1 MARNLSDSAYQLI
14 PRRPDCSQ
22 IMRILY
28 RPSTALIALTL
39 LFAFPLQAGKI
50 YRWVDQEGKVHLS
63 DRVPSEHVKRARS
76 QLSETGREVDRVERA
91 KTAEEI
97 ARDKEL
103 EKLRAEQQRL
113 IEQQR
118 AKDQVLLR
126 TFRTEDDLLMA
137 RNGKLA
143 AIDSNI
149 QVIRGNIRRMK
160 TRLDEM
166 QQTAA
171 SMERQGQ
178 RLSSN
183 LLKDIE
189 NTRHQLRD
197 SYTTIIQ
204 KEQEKEAIRDQA
216 ANDLTR
222 FRSLKNLREENANPE
237 LEQVSRSVL
246 LETVFV
252 CQDDPDCDRAWIR
265 VEEYVREHATTRLQ
279 MLSDVIIMTA
289 TPLLDNDISLTA
301 SRIEYPDRPGAE
313 LFMDL
318 QCKPTALGIEHC
330 RTEAVEK
337 IRRGFRQ
344 YLAEGA
350 R

>member
-1 MARNLSDSAYQLI
+1 LFI
-14 PRRPDCSQ
+14 
-22 IMRILY
+22 
-28 RPSTALIALTL
+28 LTL
-39 LFAFPLQAGKI
+39 LLFSLQAQAGKI
-50 YRWVDQEGKVHLS
+50 YRWVDEEGNVHLS
-63 DRVPSEHVKRARS
+63 DRVPSEHAKSARS
-76 QLSETGREVDRVERA
+76 ELSETGREVERVERA

-97 ARDKEL
+97 AREKEL

-113 IEQQR
+113 IELQR
-118 AKDQVLLR
+118 SKDQVLLR

-149 QVIRGNIRRMK
+149 LVIRGNIRRMK

-166 QQTAA
+166 QQSAA

-178 RLSSN
+178 SLSSN

-204 KEQEKEAIRDQA
+204 KEQEKEQIRNQA
-216 ANDLTR
+216 ANDLAR
-222 FRSLKNLREENANPE
+222 FRNLKNLREENTDPE
-237 LEQVSRSVL
+237 LTKATRSAL
-246 LETVFV
+246 LETVFI
-252 CQDDPDCDRAWIR
+252 CEDDADCARAWIR

-279 MLSDVIIMTA
+279 MLSDLIIMTA
-289 TPLLDNDISLTA
+289 APARDDDVSLTA
-301 SRIEYPDRPGAE
+301 SRINYRDRPGAE

-318 QCKPTALGIEHC
+318 QCKPSPLGIEHC
-330 RTEAVEK
+330 RTEAVER
-337 IRRGFRQ
+337 IRSGFRQ
-344 YLAEGA
+344 YLAEGP

>member
-1 MARNLSDSAYQLI
+1 MSN
-14 PRRPDCSQ
+14 
-22 IMRILY
+22 LY
-28 RPSTALIALTL
+28 RLSTALVALGLL
-39 LFAFPLQAGKI
+39 LFTLQVDAAKI
-50 YRWVDQEGKVHLS
+50 YRWVDDEGNVHLS
-63 DRVPSEHVKRARS
+63 DRVPSEHAGSARS
-76 QLSETGREVDRVERA
+76 ELSESGREVDRVERA

-97 ARDKEL
+97 AREKEL

-113 IEQQR
+113 IELQR

-166 QQTAA
+166 QQSAA

-204 KEQEKEAIRDQA
+204 KEQEKEQIRNQA
-216 ANDLTR
+216 ARDLAR
-222 FRSLKNLREENANPE
+222 FRSLKNLREENTDPE
-237 LEQVSRSVL
+237 LDKASRSAL
-246 LETVFV
+246 LETVFI
-252 CQDDPDCDRAWIR
+252 CQDDADCARAWIR

-279 MLSDVIIMTA
+279 MLSDLIIMTA
-289 TPLLDNDISLTA
+289 APVRDDDVSLTA
-301 SRIEYPDRPGAE
+301 SRINYRDRPGAE

-318 QCKPTALGIEHC
+318 QCKPSPLGIEHC

-337 IRRGFRQ
+337 IRSGFRQ
-344 YLAEGA
+344 YLAGET